1 MNLEKTKK
9 FVSVYLSWFIVLAE
23 FAIFTYMSVAF
34 GAGTFGTW
42 RNIMTITRQVAVT
55 ATMAFGM
62 CYVMLSGHMDL
73 SVGSTVSITGVVVAI
88 CYSSGHLPMG
98 VCVLAGLFVGLL
110 IGFLNGIII
119 TRTKMP
125 PIIGTIGMQQ
135 VVAGVA
141 LLITNGQPIYDMGND
156 WKWIAQSNVFDVIPT
171 PLIFVAIIGVIT
183 IFVLTKTY
191 FGRRIY
197 ACGSNEEAAR
207 LSGIKTDRIHI
218 ATYMISGVFSAVAG
232 ILLMSR
238 VNSGQPTGGTGLEMD
253 VLTALVV
260 GGISFSGGQG
270 KIINV
275 ISGSLV
281 IGVLT
286 NGLVN
291 VGASE
296 FWQKVIKGLVLLL
309 AVGLDAWQHRKKSST

>member
-1 MNLEKTKK
+1 MRLEKTKK
-9 FVSVYLSWFIVLAE
+9 FVSVYLSWFIVLFE
-23 FAIFTYMSVAF
+23 FAIFACMSS
-34 GAGTFGTW
+34 TFGKW
-42 RNIMTITRQVAVT
+42 ANIMTIARQVAVT
-55 ATMAFGM
+55 ATVAFGM

-73 SVGSTVSITGVVVAI
+73 SVGSIVSITGVVVAI
-88 CYSSGHLPMG
+88 CYSKAHLPMI
-98 VCVLAGLFVGLL
+98 VCVLVGLAVGVM
-110 IGFLNGIII
+110 IGFINGMVI

-135 VVAGVA
+135 VAAGVA
-141 LLITNGQPIYDMGND
+141 LLITNGQPIYDMGNS
-156 WKWIAQSNVFDVIPT
+156 WKWIAQSNLFNVIPT
-171 PLIFVAIIGVIT
+171 PLIFVAIIAVIT

-191 FGRRIY
+191 FGRQIY

-218 ATYMISGVFSAVAG
+218 YAYMISGLLSAVAG
-232 ILLMSR
+232 VILMSR
-238 VNSGQPTGGTGLEMD
+238 VNSGQPTGGSGLEMD

-291 VGASE
+291 VGMSE
-296 FWQKVIKGLVLLL
+296 FWQKVIKGLVLLF
-309 AVGLDAWQHRKKSST
+309 AVGLDAWQHRKKNAS

>member
-1 MNLEKTKK
+1 MKLDKAKR
-9 FVSVYLSWFIVLAE
+9 FVSVYLSWFIVLTE
-23 FAIFTYMSVAF
+23 FIIFACMSD
-34 GAGTFGTW
+34 TFGTW
-42 RNIMTITRQVAVT
+42 RNFMTITRQVSVT
-55 ATMAFGM
+55 ATVAFGM

-73 SVGSTVSITGVVVAI
+73 SVGSTVSITGVVVAM
-88 CYSSGHLPMG
+88 CFSKAKLPMI
-98 VCVLAGLFVGLL
+98 VCVLAGLGVGAL

-135 VVAGVA
+135 VVAGIA
-141 LLITNGQPIYDMGND
+141 LLITNGNPIYDMGSS
-156 WKWIAQSNVFDVIPT
+156 WKWIAQGNVFGSIPT
-171 PLIFVAIIGVIT
+171 PLIFVAIIAVIT
-183 IFVLTKTY
+183 IFILTRTY
-191 FGRRIY
+191 FGRHIY

-207 LSGIKTDRIHI
+207 LSGIKADQIHI
-218 ATYMISGVFSAVAG
+218 LAYMISGFLSAVAG
-232 ILLMSR
+232 IILMSR
-238 VNSGQPTGGTGLEMD
+238 VNSGQPAGGSGLEMD

-275 ISGSLV
+275 LSGSLV

-291 VGASE
+291 VGMSE
-296 FWQKVIKGLVLLL
+296 FWQKVIKGLVLLF
-309 AVGLDAWQHRKKSST
+309 AVGLDAWQHRKKNAS